1 MRAFGLDVEFRLEV
15 PGAAAGSAEMPP
27 DLVLSLDARDRI
39 AAEWS
44 GPEDHPVWR
53 TVIDGRPFVLWAGS
67 AGDHLMRWGDAEFH
81 LAPSADRLLCAVADP
96 AEAAWQRQL
105 MDTVLHTVALI
116 RGGDALHA
124 SVVGV
129 GGRAIGI
136 VAASGGGKTTL
147 ASELVLRGGA
157 LVSDDVLFVR
167 RDGAGFMAQPGP
179 PLMNIPAERL
189 EALGTGL
196 SLVPLA
202 RFGDEAWVQ
211 VEQAAADELPLDSL
225 WLLERAD
232 GLETAALRIPASPLP
247 LMAHTLVMGNREDRD
262 RYLFELLGDLV
273 KAVPMYRLTAGL
285 DAGPEMLADIV
296 ERT

>member
-1 MRAFGLDVEFRLEV
+1 MLGLASPADV
-15 PGAAAGSAEMPP
+15 AAAWG
-27 DLVLSLDARDRI
+27 
-39 AAEWS
+39 
-44 GPEDHPVWR
+44 GPENEPVWS

-67 AGDHLMRWGDAEFH
+67 EGDHLMRWGDAEFH
-81 LAPSADRLLCAVADP
+81 LSSSADRLMCAVGDP
-96 AEAAWQRQL
+96 AEPAWQRQL

-124 SVVGV
+124 SVVEV
-129 GGRAIGI
+129 GGRAVGI

-147 ASELVLRGGA
+147 ASELLLRGGR
-157 LVSDDVLFVR
+157 LVSDDVLFLR

-179 PLMNIPAERL
+179 PLMNLPSERL
-189 EALGTGL
+189 DAL
-196 SLVPLA
+196 PLA
-202 RFGDEAWVQ
+202 LLATFGDEAWVQ
-211 VEQAAADELPLDSL
+211 VEHAVAHELPLGSL

-232 GLETAALRIPASPLP
+232 GVETAATRIPASPLP

-262 RYLFELLGDLV
+262 RYLFEFLGDVV

-285 DAGPEMLADIV
+285 ETGPEILADIV